1 MKSLSTIERRL
12 RAIAERRGPG
22 TALLTFANGT
32 TRSLKV
38 RSRQG
43 QLELCLDAFE
53 KLAAYP
59 PPAPEGSLTDPP
71 EPEPETKNNV
81 PLQLLGAAVSCE
93 GEPFLQFIHGLAQM
107 IHEGR
112 LEKSRGGC
120 EKTLGEKKGEMK

>member
-12 RAIAERRGPG
+12 GAIAERRGPG

-53 KLAAYP
+53 KLASYP
-59 PPAPEGSLTDPP
+59 PRPRK
-71 EPEPETKNNV
+71 ETSQIPRNRNQKRRTTSPSSSWV
-81 PLQLLGAAVSCE
+81 PRY
-93 GEPFLQFIHGLAQM
+93 LAR
-107 IHEGR
+107 E
-112 LEKSRGGC
+112 SRSSNSFTGWR
-120 EKTLGEKKGEMK
+120 K